1 MNVSSQETSVGICP
15 ICGDEFPMAKLCV
28 HASSCNGKTQPAE
41 KSQAVF
47 PSNQNGGGIS
57 MKRKNTENSSNS
69 LNSSP
74 SSFFKKFKDGKD
86 NKLSQDCQPFK
97 KGSPDQKPNN
107 MLKVS

>member
-1 MNVSSQETSVGICP
+1 MNVGSQKTSVGVCP

-28 HASSCNGKTQPAE
+28 HASSCNGKTQPVE
-41 KSQAVF
+41 KSQVTIG
-47 PSNQNGGGIS
+47 NGGGIS

-74 SSFFKKFKDGKD
+74 SSFFKKFKGGKD
-86 NKLSQDCQPFK
+86 NKLSQDCQPVK

-107 MLKVS
+107 ILKVS